1 MQISIKQTGV
11 AAASMVL
18 SALAFAQSC
27 TLPPGTVGI
36 GKYCPDATVGNLAG
50 ETTSRGAIQLA
61 AQPPVK
67 NIPAIA
73 LTQNTSESAKP
84 NSPAAQGTATALPM
98 ATSAASTPQVLV
110 QPAQTKTWTIQPTDG
125 RLAVTLERWAKQ
137 DGMRL
142 VWDAQQ
148 HVLLSSSDTFKGT
161 LQEALNR
168 VLTSPA
174 IRLSAYPLEACIY
187 PNEPPVLR
195 ITRAGEQDKD
205 CAQ

>member
-1 MQISIKQTGV
+1 
-11 AAASMVL
+11 
-18 SALAFAQSC
+18 
-27 TLPPGTVGI
+27 
-36 GKYCPDATVGNLAG
+36 
-50 ETTSRGAIQLA
+50 
-61 AQPPVK
+61 
-67 NIPAIA
+67 
-73 LTQNTSESAKP
+73 
-84 NSPAAQGTATALPM
+84 M
-98 ATSAASTPQVLV
+98 ATSAASTPQAQV
-110 QPAQTKTWTIQPTDG
+110 QPEQAKTWTIQPTDG

-148 HVLLSSSDTFKGT
+148 HVLLSTSDTFKGT

-195 ITRAGEQDKD
+195 ITRAGLLR
-205 CAQ
+205 CANLTAIAAEGGRMQCNAMQTVRLRPPVHWCTRLYR